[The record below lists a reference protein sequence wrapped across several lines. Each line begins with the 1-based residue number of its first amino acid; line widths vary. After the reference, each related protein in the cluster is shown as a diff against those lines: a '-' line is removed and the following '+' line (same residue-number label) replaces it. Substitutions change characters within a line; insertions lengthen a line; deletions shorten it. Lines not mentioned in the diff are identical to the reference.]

1 YYVNMVHNYIDYG
14 NTQIISE
21 VHDALPIFGNYSS
34 DEMSEIFKN
43 WDKGGL
49 QAYLIE
55 ITSKVLKQK
64 DNLTDDHIIDHI
76 LNEASYKGT
85 GNWMLEDAI
94 RLGAP
99 ITVIGAQ
106 IGRAHV

>member
-1 YYVNMVHNYIDYG
+1 MVHNGIEYG
-14 NTQIISE
+14 IMQIISE
-21 VHDALPIFGNYSS
+21 VYDVLRTVGHYSN

-76 LNEASYKGT
+76 LNEASYK
-85 GNWMLEDAI
+85 
-94 RLGAP
+94 
-99 ITVIGAQ
+99 
-106 IGRAHV
+106 